1 MNCTLYNRTAFFTIP
16 GMSTKL
22 LVVDDERDLL
32 ELLSMNLG
40 REGYQVLTAETG
52 AGALD
57 IIGKERPDLIL
68 LDIMLAD
75 ISGIKLTKTLKR
87 DPATASI
94 PIILLTAKDTET
106 DIVVG
111 LTVGADDYVTKPFS
125 TSVLTARIEAVLRR
139 GDSKPVEAGEVLQA
153 GPIRINPTTRQ
164 AWAEN
169 NPVDL
174 TGGEFNILL
183 TLVQSAGKVVP
194 REHLKTALG
203 PTSHGQKDR
212 IVDVHIASLR
222 KKLGPA
228 RSRLRTVH
236 RHGYRILI

>member
-1 MNCTLYNRTAFFTIP
+1 
-16 GMSTKL
+16 MSTKL

-194 REHLKTALG
+194 REHLKAALG

-236 RHGYRILI
+236 RHGYRLLI

>member
-1 MNCTLYNRTAFFTIP
+1 MN
-16 GMSTKL
+16 TKL

-52 AGALD
+52 AGAQEILRQD
-57 IIGKERPDLIL
+57 RPDLIL

-139 GDSKPVEAGEVLQA
+139 GETKPAEAGEVLQA

-194 REHLKTALG
+194 RDQLKTALG

>member
-1 MNCTLYNRTAFFTIP
+1 MNWTLYNSAILFTILD
-16 GMSTKL
+16 MDTKV

-52 AGALD
+52 AAAQEILRT
-57 IIGKERPDLIL
+57 ERPNLIL

-75 ISGIKLTKTLKR
+75 ISGIKLTKILKR

-125 TSVLTARIEAVLRR
+125 TSVLTARMEAVLRR
-139 GDSKPVEAGEVLQA
+139 SESKPAETGEILQA
-153 GPIRINPTTRQ
+153 GPIRIHPVARQ
-164 AWAEN
+164 VWAEN
-169 NPVDL
+169 TPVDL

-183 TLVQSAGKVVP
+183 TLVQSAGKVVS
-194 REHLKTALG
+194 RDQLKGSLG

-212 IVDVHIASLR
+212 IVDVHVASLR

-228 RSRLRTVH
+228 RTRLRTVH
-236 RHGYRILI
+236 RHGYRILV

>member
-1 MNCTLYNRTAFFTIP
+1 MN
-16 GMSTKL
+16 TKL

-183 TLVQSAGKVVP
+183 ALVQSAGKVVP

-222 KKLGPA
+222 KKLGAA

>member
-1 MNCTLYNRTAFFTIP
+1 MN
-16 GMSTKL
+16 TKL
-22 LVVDDERDLL
+22 LLVDDERDLL

-52 AGALD
+52 AGAQEIL
-57 IIGKERPDLIL
+57 GKVRPDLIL
-68 LDIMLAD
+68 LDIMLTD

-111 LTVGADDYVTKPFS
+111 LTVGADDYITKPFS

-139 GDSKPVEAGEVLQA
+139 GDSKPAETGEVLQA

-183 TLVQSAGKVVP
+183 NLVQSAGKVIS
-194 REHLKTALG
+194 REQLKTALG

-212 IVDVHIASLR
+212 IVDVHVASLR

-236 RHGYRILI
+236 RQGYRILI

>member
-1 MNCTLYNRTAFFTIP
+1 MNCILYNRPLFFT
-16 GMSTKL
+16 MRCMNTKL

-52 AGALD
+52 TEAQEILRKD
-57 IIGKERPDLIL
+57 RPDLIL

-139 GDSKPVEAGEVLQA
+139 GESKPAEAGEELQA
-153 GPIRINPTTRQ
+153 GPIRINPITRQ
-164 AWAEN
+164 AWADN

-183 TLVQSAGKVVP
+183 TLVQSAGKVIP
-194 REHLKTALG
+194 REQLKTALG

-212 IVDVHIASLR
+212 IVDVHVASLR
-222 KKLGPA
+222 KKLGPS